1 MVPLCTGCVFSFGW
15 ASFGKAFADSD
26 RCVKKELIS
35 LVVDLL
41 LDFRSRADTC
51 QWTLDMRHESPEA
64 MSFLETEQKTSP
76 YLPNLFSW
84 FSA

>member
-35 LVVDLL
+35 LVEDLL
-41 LDFRSRADTC
+41 FDFRSIADTC
-51 QWTLDMRHESPEA
+51 QWILDMRHESPEA
-64 MSFLETEQKTSP
+64 MSFLETEQR
-76 YLPNLFSW
+76 LHHIG
-84 FSA
+84 